1 VKAELAARGFDL
13 VAEFGTAD
21 EPLGLPDFGRASAR
35 AVVVGNTRA
44 LWGFVKD
51 LPGPDPVDTYAE
63 RVITE
68 EAVRVGVPFE
78 IRWAHHVPATIAIQ
92 RAAAA
97 AGLAWLSPSH
107 LCVHPVYGPWIGL
120 RAVVVFDQDAVSS
133 RARLA
138 APCSCDA
145 GCMPA
150 FERACAAGVPASTE
164 ELRDRW
170 RLWLAV
176 RDACPVGR
184 SWRYSEEQISWHYT
198 GVQRR

>member
-1 VKAELAARGFDL
+1 VKAALAARGFDL
-13 VAEFGTAD
+13 FAEMGTAD

-44 LWGFVKD
+44 LWDFVKD
-51 LPGPDPVDTYAE
+51 LPGDDPIDRYAE

-68 EAVRVGVPFE
+68 EAARVGVAFE

-107 LCVHPVYGPWIGL
+107 LCVHQVYGPWIGL
-120 RAVVVFDQDAVSS
+120 RAVVVFDQDAG
-133 RARLA
+133 ARPARVA
-138 APCSCDA
+138 APCCCNS
-145 GCMPA
+145 GCMTA
-150 FERACAAGVPASTE
+150 FERACAAGVPRDQA

-184 SWRYSEEQISWHYT
+184 TWRYSEEQISHHYT